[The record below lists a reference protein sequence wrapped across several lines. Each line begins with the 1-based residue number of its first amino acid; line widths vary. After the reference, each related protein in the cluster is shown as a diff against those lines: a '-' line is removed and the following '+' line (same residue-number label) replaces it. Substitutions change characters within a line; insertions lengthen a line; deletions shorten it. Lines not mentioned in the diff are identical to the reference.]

1 MTSLYNA
8 IKDIVNAN
16 ESTVIVT
23 WDTLQMFMTF
33 LLFITLVII
42 IWINRLDHCV
52 KRNYEGKYEDI
63 RAEEGVPR
71 CIDADNSVF
80 V

>member
-8 IKDIVNAN
+8 IKDIIDAN
-16 ESTVIVT
+16 ENTVIVT

-33 LLFITLVII
+33 LIFIALVII

-52 KRNYEGKYEDI
+52 KGNYEGKYEDI
-63 RAEEGVPR
+63 HAEEGVPR
-71 CIDADNSVF
+71 CIDADN
-80 V
+80 

>member
-1 MTSLYNA
+1 MTSLYNQ
-8 IKDIVNAN
+8 IKNLINAN
-16 ESTVIVT
+16 EDMVIVT
-23 WDTLQMFMTF
+23 WDTLH
-33 LLFITLVII
+33 LSITLLVFIALVIL

-52 KRNYEGKYEDI
+52 RSNNEGNYEGLG
-63 RAEEGVPR
+63 AEESTPR